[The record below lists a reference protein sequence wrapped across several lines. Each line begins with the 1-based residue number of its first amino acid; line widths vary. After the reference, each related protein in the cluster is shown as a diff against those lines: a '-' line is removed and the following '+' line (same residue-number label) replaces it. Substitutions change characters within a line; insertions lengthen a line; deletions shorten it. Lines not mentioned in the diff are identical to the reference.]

1 MYIEPSTNIKLLHNV
16 PLDTTY
22 DHTIYFEDG
31 LSQYNY
37 FSNLTKY
44 DLASYSYQ
52 RVRRGYARVGIVAD
66 NLYDCNYMMF
76 RNINFGQ
83 KWFYAFIKSV
93 EYINNECSE
102 IQFEIDVMQ
111 TWLFDFTLD
120 QCFIE
125 RNHTVTDV
133 PGQNITPEPVECG
146 EYVLNGEYSHPAD
159 IDELC
164 VVVGTID
171 TDGNTVSGKNYGGIY
186 GGLSLRAFY
195 YDDTQGINDYL
206 ATFVQKMDN
215 VVTIY
220 TMPVAFLPGADL
232 TGGYDIPDISGVNL
246 RKIVE
251 LEPIKAGD
259 QIDHHLP
266 KNNKLYTYPYNY
278 LHVDNASGESLSL
291 RYEFFD
297 GNTPR
302 LKIYG
307 SITQPVK
314 AVCYPAGYKNVPK
327 VEIQGGEKE
336 YGALNTE
343 SLSLT
348 NYPLC
353 SWNVDSFQ
361 AWIAQNALPIATSL
375 IGTAIGAGAMF
386 IPGIGAGIAGAG
398 VATSTA
404 LAPQYLHSNIPM
416 SGGGSG
422 VEPLV
427 QQNAINNITGLLT
440 QGYKASIAADV
451 MKGSIN
457 TGNVNCS
464 SRRQDFWVGRMS
476 ITQQYAEMIDDF
488 FTRYGYAIHAIGV
501 PNISSR
507 PHWNYIKTVGCT
519 VSGSVPCDD
528 MRKICQIFDGGIT
541 FWKNGNEIGNYSLD
555 NSPS

>member
-1 MYIEPSTNIKLLHNV
+1 MYIEPGTNIKLLHNV

-31 LSQYNY
+31 SSQYNY

-102 IQFEIDVMQ
+102 IEFEIDVIQ
-111 TWLFDFTLD
+111 TWLFDFSLD

-133 PGQNITPEPVECG
+133 VGQNIVPEPVECG
-146 EYVLNGEYSHPAD
+146 EYVLNGEYTNPAD
-159 IDELC
+159 INELC

-171 TDGNTVSGKNYGGIY
+171 MDGNTVNGKMYGGIY
-186 GGLSLRAFY
+186 GGMSLRAFY
-195 YDDTQGINDYL
+195 YDDTQNINEYL
-206 ATFVQKMDN
+206 STFVQRMDN
-215 VVTIY
+215 VITIY

-232 TGGYDIPDISGVNL
+232 TGGYDIPDISGINL
-246 RKIVE
+246 RKNVE
-251 LEPIKAGD
+251 LSPITAD
-259 QIDHHLP
+259 DLIDKHKP

-278 LHVDNASGESLSL
+278 LHIDNASGESLTL

-297 GNTPR
+297 GYTPR

-307 SITQPVK
+307 TITQPVK
-314 AVCYPAGYKNVPK
+314 AVCYPAGYKNVPNSGD
-327 VEIQGGEKE
+327 EP
-336 YGALNTE
+336 GALNTE
-343 SLSLT
+343 SLTLT

-361 AWIAQNALPIATSL
+361 AWIAQNALPIATSI
-375 IGTAIGAGAMF
+375 IGTAVGAGAMF
-386 IPGIGAGIAGAG
+386 IPGIGAGVAGG
-398 VATSTA
+398 TA
-404 LAPQYLHSNIPM
+404 LATTYLHDSIAT
-416 SGGGSG
+416 GGSG
-422 VEPLV
+422 VAPLV
-427 QQNAINNITGLLT
+427 QQNAINSITGLLT

-464 SRRQDFWVGRMS
+464 SGRQDFWVGRMS
-476 ITQQYAEMIDDF
+476 ITQQYAKMIDDF
-488 FTRYGYAIHAIGV
+488 FTRYGYAIHTLGT
-501 PNISSR
+501 PNVSSR

-519 VSGSVPCDD
+519 ATGSVPADD
-528 MRKICQIFDGGIT
+528 MRRICQIHDNGIT
-541 FWKNGNEIGNYSLD
+541 YWKNGNEIGNYSLD